1 MPFIVMPVSN
11 ILAGKALVDARTV
24 VTSAIAFPM
33 ALTHAILKQ
42 RSLLDIDRLVRWG
55 LVYTMLGIDN
65 RGSPLHFGGR
75 RIGWPVRNSHILGSL
90 AHRPGLCRSRRLPR
104 CSLEEQAANPG
115 RAPLLAVGARW
126 TKASFWDIIGLP
138 QITLLILIASLGTSS
153 LYSPFWSNGQSA
165 LSIDDL
171 DANTSRSVQMLSRKT
186 AKTLAEVFHAKF
198 EGRER
203 VDTLQGWKTLYR
215 LGKDWLYDFLYEH
228 DYDAWF
234 LNSAKALRT
243 SDKRALK
250 EFIMRLHTGETVASA
265 TPDWTWQQ
273 RFKLGQ
279 RLLRDLAEDVLVWA
293 QGPQTYVGDSVKRKL
308 PKLISEL
315 ELDGY
320 IFP

>member
-1 MPFIVMPVSN
+1 
-11 ILAGKALVDARTV
+11 
-24 VTSAIAFPM
+24 
-33 ALTHAILKQ
+33 
-42 RSLLDIDRLVRWG
+42 
-55 LVYTMLGIDN
+55 
-65 RGSPLHFGGR
+65 
-75 RIGWPVRNSHILGSL
+75 
-90 AHRPGLCRSRRLPR
+90 
-104 CSLEEQAANPG
+104 
-115 RAPLLAVGARW
+115 
-126 TKASFWDIIGLP
+126 
-138 QITLLILIASLGTSS
+138 
-153 LYSPFWSNGQSA
+153 
-165 LSIDDL
+165 
-171 DANTSRSVQMLSRKT
+171 MLSRKT
-186 AKTLAEVFHAKF
+186 AKTLAEVFHARF

-203 VDTLQGWKTLYR
+203 VDTLQGWKTFYR

-293 QGPQTYVGDSVKRKL
+293 QGPQTYVGDSAKRKL
-308 PKLISEL
+308 PRLISEL

-320 IFP
+320 IFRDGKLYYTEAAVLDTGDEQGILEKLIQDLTLDNQQVMKHHLELSETHYTDGKWEDSIANSRKFLVSVLQEIAAKHHLAKTGQTINPSIYSWPYKVRDYLEAQGLIEPKEEKAISEVCGLLSETGAHPYIAQKDQARLMRHLALTFAQFALLRLQGPIRTP